1 MFDHLDS
8 DRGIHLVGQLDLR
21 EVDHK
26 LDLGISISKTHRR
39 REKKAVFNIFRVWS
53 EGGSF
58 TKGLS
63 RFFFFPRSSV
73 FYFCPIYTV
82 LL

>member
-26 LDLGISISKTHRR
+26 LDLGISISKTHMRR
-39 REKKAVFNIFRVWS
+39 GKKRPSLTFS
-53 EGGSF
+53 ECGV
-58 TKGLS
+58 KEA
-63 RFFFFPRSSV
+63 
-73 FYFCPIYTV
+73 V
-82 LL
+82 LLKG